1 MKKILLVTALLA
13 APLAHAQPPF
23 VEPIDTNVVNT
34 PDVVIANGPLE
45 AVPVEIVNNEAES
58 ADDRFIQRF
67 TDGTNCGPNG
77 CLFATAG
84 GIFDVP
90 QGKTVL
96 IETVTITY
104 DVGSVAGNFVPATAS
119 FQTFSPFQRYM
130 VGEMLQVAYTGA
142 IGMATANLSLY
153 ANEITAVVTFP
164 DVKPAAGTAVGVT
177 VYVSGRL
184 IDAPTP

>member
-1 MKKILLVTALLA
+1 MKLRVLVATFFAANLA
-13 APLAHAQPPF
+13 FAQSPF
-23 VEPIDTNVVNT
+23 DGPFDTNVINT
-34 PDVVIANGPLE
+34 PDVVVTNGSENP
-45 AVPVEIVNNEAES
+45 VPVEVLNAAES
-58 ADDRFIQRF
+58 ADDRFVQRF

-77 CLFATAG
+77 CLFAIAQG
-84 GIFDVP
+84 FFDVP

-119 FQTFSPFQRYM
+119 FQTLGPFQRYM

-153 ANEITAVVTFP
+153 ANDITAVVTFP
-164 DVKPAAGTAVGVT
+164 DARPAAGTAVGVT